1 MAYQNFKSNMEGI
14 INLKKLYI
22 FLIAISLRMLTNSE
36 EAYAD
41 VGVQNLRNYYGSY
54 EFTDLKN
61 QSDKNNPQSHQLEYE
76 VEGKALYSQLSSEH
90 DVKRLKSKKVDI
102 FGIPYTGIT
111 QNVEYIYGGITLSN
125 DYLDNARNIPINLW
139 INGQHKTIS
148 TDRVSTN
155 KKQVTAQEIDVK
167 LRRYLQEEYN
177 IYGHNKTNKG
187 REYGNES
194 KFNSGFD
201 KGNVIFHLNNGTQFS
216 YDLFY
221 TGHGQPEDFLKV
233 YNDNKTIDSENFH
246 LDVNLSLSK
255 TI

>member
-1 MAYQNFKSNMEGI
+1 MEGI

-155 KKQVTAQEIDVK
+155 KKQVTAQEIDV
-167 LRRYLQEEYN
+167 
-177 IYGHNKTNKG
+177 
-187 REYGNES
+187 
-194 KFNSGFD
+194 
-201 KGNVIFHLNNGTQFS
+201 
-216 YDLFY
+216 
-221 TGHGQPEDFLKV
+221 
-233 YNDNKTIDSENFH
+233 
-246 LDVNLSLSK
+246 
-255 TI
+255 